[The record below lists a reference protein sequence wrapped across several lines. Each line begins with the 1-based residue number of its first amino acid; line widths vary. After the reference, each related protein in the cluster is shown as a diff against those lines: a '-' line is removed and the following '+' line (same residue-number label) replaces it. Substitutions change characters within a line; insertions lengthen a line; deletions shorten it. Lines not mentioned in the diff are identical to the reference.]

1 MSYQTIRDQVKII
14 LESVTNIG
22 NVHDYIRST
31 VFWNDFF
38 TKHKDTNQI
47 LTWEISRI
55 STAEEV
61 WSVQNAAGSEPNFHD
76 THSIVIVGHMSLQD
90 STATEKTF
98 QDLVT
103 AIQTKFRQ
111 NNDLNGTVIIPK
123 QLQVK
128 SVGHANYA
136 GILVHRAVLTYEA
149 IERVGG

>member
-1 MSYQTIRDQVKII
+1 MSFQTIRDEIKTIMEGI
-14 LESVTNIG
+14 TGIG
-22 NVHDYIRST
+22 NVHDYVRST
-31 VFWNDFF
+31 YFWDEFF
-38 TKHKDTNQI
+38 AAHKDVDQI
-47 LTWEISRI
+47 LTWEITRI
-55 STAEEV
+55 ATAEEV

-76 THSIVIVGHMSLQD
+76 THNITIVGHMSLQD

-103 AIQTKFRQ
+103 LIQETFRQ

-128 SVGHANYA
+128 SVGHVTYAN
-136 GILVHRAVLTYEA
+136 ILVHRAVLTYEA